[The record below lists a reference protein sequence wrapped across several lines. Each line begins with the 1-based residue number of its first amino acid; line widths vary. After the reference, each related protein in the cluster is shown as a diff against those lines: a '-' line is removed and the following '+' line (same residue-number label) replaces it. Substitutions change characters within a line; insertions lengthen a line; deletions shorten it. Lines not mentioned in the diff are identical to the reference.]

1 MSAVRPIRP
10 SLVALV
16 AVPWDAF
23 VGAFL
28 YYAILTLVVLGG
40 ADLSSPFMAAA
51 YLAVPVTYGLLV
63 GGRVMATLAR
73 AAAPAVGDTQLV
85 LH

>member
-1 MSAVRPIRP
+1 MFAVRPIRS

-40 ADLSSPFMAAA
+40 ADLDSPVMAAA
-51 YLAVPVTYGLLV
+51 YLAVPVAYGLV
-63 GGRVMATLAR
+63 VARRAMGALAR
-73 AAAPAVGDTQLV
+73 AAAPTVGDTQLV

>member
-28 YYAILTLVVLGG
+28 YYTNPG
-40 ADLSSPFMAAA
+40 
-51 YLAVPVTYGLLV
+51 
-63 GGRVMATLAR
+63 
-73 AAAPAVGDTQLV
+73 
-85 LH
+85 